1 MPSPDGFLEVPCARC
16 GRKGSKIQ
24 WGDVC
29 PVCREEK
36 RRKASRIGRMA
47 AVPSTLAV
55 GLWVLLRVPEDVPLA
70 RIYGMVAVVATYILV
85 RRIVSRVAQ
94 DFVK

>member
-55 GLWVLLRVPEDVPLA
+55 GLWVLFSVPEDVPLA

>member
-1 MPSPDGFLEVPCARC
+1 MPSHDGFLEVPCARC

-24 WGDVC
+24 WGDLC
-29 PVCREEK
+29 PVCREERK
-36 RRKASRIGRMA
+36 RKASRIGRLA
-47 AVPSTLAV
+47 AIPSTIAV
-55 GLWVLLRVPEDVPLA
+55 GLWVLLSVPPDVPLA